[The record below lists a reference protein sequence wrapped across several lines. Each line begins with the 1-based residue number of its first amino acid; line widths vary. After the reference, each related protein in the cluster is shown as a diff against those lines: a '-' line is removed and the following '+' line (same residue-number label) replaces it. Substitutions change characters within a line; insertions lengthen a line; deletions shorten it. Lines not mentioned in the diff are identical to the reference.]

1 MIRYNQKETNKTN
14 TKKGIKTMTN
24 NEIIKATINY
34 LETKEVWTREEMK
47 AYYRLKKL
55 LEEDKVG
62 K

>member
-1 MIRYNQKETNKTN
+1 
-14 TKKGIKTMTN
+14 MTN
-24 NEIIKATINY
+24 NEIKATINY

-55 LEEDKVG
+55 LEERQVG